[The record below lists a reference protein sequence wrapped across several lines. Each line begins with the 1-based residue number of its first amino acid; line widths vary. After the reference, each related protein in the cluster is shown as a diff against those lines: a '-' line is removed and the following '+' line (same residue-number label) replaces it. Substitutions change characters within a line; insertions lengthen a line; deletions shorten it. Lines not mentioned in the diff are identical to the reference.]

1 MLPMSSGWV
10 QSLVEELRS
19 HTPQSVAKITVFII
33 IVIMMIII
41 VGRSSQGCSKSELE
55 HRPSATYVCAFV
67 VL

>member
-1 MLPMSSGWV
+1 MLSMSSVWV

-19 HTPQSVAKITVFII
+19 HKPQSVAIITVFIV

-41 VGRSSQGCSKSELE
+41 VGHSSQGFSKSELR
-55 HRPSATYVCAFV
+55 HRPSAMHVCAFM